1 MRGAR
6 PVVVER
12 DPETYAIIGAA
23 IEVHKVLGQGFLEP
37 VYQAALQIEF
47 DRRGIVYQ
55 REVDVP
61 VLYKGEQLPC
71 SYWADFVCNDGII
84 VELKA
89 LKKLSEIEQ
98 AQIINYLRAT
108 GLKRGLLLNFGASSL
123 EHRRFVN

>member
-1 MRGAR
+1 MRDAATGIH
-6 PVVVER
+6 ER

-23 IEVHKVLGQGFLEP
+23 IEVHKVLGQGFLEA

-47 DRRGIVYQ
+47 DRRGIVYR

-61 VLYKGEQLPC
+61 VLYKGEPLGC
-71 SYWADFVCNDGII
+71 SYRADFVCNDTII

-89 LKKLSEIEQ
+89 IKKLSEIEQ

-108 GLKRGLLLNFGASSL
+108 GLTKGLLLNFGAPSL

>member
-1 MRGAR
+1 MRDAATGIH
-6 PVVVER
+6 ER

-37 VYQAALQIEF
+37 VYQAALQVEF
-47 DRRGIVYQ
+47 DRRGIVYR

-61 VLYKGEQLPC
+61 VLYKGEPLGC
-71 SYWADFVCNDGII
+71 SYRADFARNDTII

-89 LKKLSEIEQ
+89 IKKLSEIEQ

-108 GLKRGLLLNFGASSL
+108 GLTKGLLLNFGAPSL